1 MQDLIRQT
9 NIDLFHPVQTT
20 ENSALIL
27 ADCLD
32 AMRALPDASVD
43 MVLCDLPYG
52 TTACKWDAVIPFDAL
67 WAEYRRVTKPYA
79 TIVLTAGQPFT
90 TALIASNLSMFRYCW
105 VWEKSRASGFAQAKN
120 KPLQAHED
128 ICVFS
133 DGVTVHAGQSAKR
146 MTYNPQGLV
155 ECNKEMKNSATHM
168 GAGSNS
174 AFAGR
179 KNRSETYIQ
188 TATGYPRSVL
198 QFASESGT
206 VHPTQKPVALMEYL
220 IRTYTTKGDTVL
232 DNTMGSGTTGVACE
246 NTGRRFIGIERDPTY
261 FDVAVCRVSDA
272 ALFGPA

>member
-52 TTACKWDAVIPFDAL
+52 TTRNKWDSVIPLDRL
-67 WAEYRRVTKPYA
+67 WSEYRRVCRGP
-79 TIVLTAGQPFT
+79 IVLFAQTPFDKV
-90 TALIASNLSMFRYCW
+90 LGASNLGMLKYEW
-105 VWEKSRASGFAQAKN
+105 VWRKEAGTGFLNAKKAPLKDHENVLVFYDKPPRYYPQMRTGFKPYKCTKGGETSNYNASGIVTT
-120 KPLQAHED
+120 E
-128 ICVFS
+128 S
-133 DGVTVHAGQSAKR
+133 DGSRYPLTV
-146 MTYNPQGLV
+146 LD
-155 ECNKEMKNSATHM
+155 
-168 GAGSNS
+168 
-174 AFAGR
+174 F
-179 KNRSETYIQ
+179 
-188 TATGYPRSVL
+188 PRDKDK
-198 QFASESGT
+198 
-206 VHPTQKPVALMEYL
+206 VHPTQKPVALVEYL
-220 IRTYTTKGDTVL
+220 VRTYTAEGDTIL

-261 FDVAVCRVSDA
+261 FDVAVGRVSDA